1 MSDNFKE
8 AFEKT
13 RIAGVIAA
21 GALDE
26 VAKIA
31 CPGVKTEEIDTFYET
46 FVDNMAK
53 YEAEDALT
61 VNSLFSFINFE
72 KFKESILLYKKDR

>member
-1 MSDNFKE
+1 MK
-8 AFEKT
+8 
-13 RIAGVIAA
+13 
-21 GALDE
+21 LE
-26 VAKIA
+26 VKF
-31 CPGVKTEEIDTFYET
+31 KTEDIDKFYET

-72 KFKESILLYKKDR
+72 KFKESILLYKKDRVDSNKQGETFGSIGA

>member
-1 MSDNFKE
+1 MK
-8 AFEKT
+8 
-13 RIAGVIAA
+13 
-21 GALDE
+21 LE
-26 VAKIA
+26 VKF
-31 CPGVKTEEIDTFYET
+31 KTEDIDTFYET

-72 KFKESILLYKKDR
+72 KFKESILLYKKDRVDSGNQGEAFGSIGASDP